1 MRSRALASA
10 LLAILAGCG
19 SRDSGGL
26 PYYGDASLE
35 PRWYA
40 RAVDV
45 PATLHRTGDFA
56 LTDQRGRRITA
67 ADLDGRVHVAQFF
80 FSACG
85 DVCPLVRRRLQQVA
99 AAFCGEPRVVLVSF
113 SVMDS
118 TTTLARFGAAH
129 GVDRSRWHLLWGDRA
144 DIARLARESYLVG
157 LGRGADYGR
166 DSVAHTEML
175 VLVDGERHVRGVYN
189 GTLALDAE
197 QLIADIRTL
206 LAEPTRRYRGGP
218 SRLRRWCRRGDSNPH
233 SV

>member
-1 MRSRALASA
+1 MRSRALCSA
-10 LLAILAGCG
+10 LLAVLAGCG
-19 SRDSGGL
+19 SGGSAGL
-26 PYYGDASLE
+26 PYYADASLE

-40 RAVDV
+40 RAVDL

-56 LTDQRGRRITA
+56 LADQTGRRITA
-67 ADLDGRVHVAQFF
+67 ADLDGRIHVAQFF

-85 DVCPLVRRRLQQVA
+85 DVCPLVHRQLGKVA
-99 AAFCGEPRVVLVSF
+99 AAYHGEPRVVLVSF
-113 SVMDS
+113 SVGGAMDS

-129 GVDRSRWHLLWGDRA
+129 DVDPSRWHLLSGARA
-144 DIARLARESYLVG
+144 DIARLARDSYLVG
-157 LGRGADYGR
+157 LGRGADYAR

-206 LAEPTRRYRGGP
+206 IAERTRP
-218 SRLRRWCRRGDSNPH
+218 
-233 SV
+233 